1 VRKFLEFAEKG
12 MTEWEAKR
20 EVSKLTGHER
30 GDVTEIYL
38 SSLRM
43 KEADEK

>member
-1 VRKFLEFAEKG
+1 VRKFLEFADKG

-38 SSLRM
+38 SSLR
-43 KEADEK
+43 KNGGDDE

>member
-1 VRKFLEFAEKG
+1 MGIL
-12 MTEWEAKR
+12 EWEAKR
-20 EVSKLTGHER
+20 EVSRLTGHER

-38 SSLRM
+38 SSLRV